1 MSEHVNEPIPVK
13 KPNSEAEPPR
23 RSAIRQFLDYAF
35 LGTP

>member
-1 MSEHVNEPIPVK
+1 MSEHVNEPTPVK
-13 KPNSEAEPPR
+13 KPDPEEDPPK